1 MTGLQVAWFVIVAVF
16 VAAYSILDGF
26 DLGVGILYALVGQD
40 GEHREALHAA
50 ISPVWDGNEVWL
62 ILIGGLVFAVFPP
75 VYASV
80 FSGLYLVF
88 MLALFGLILR
98 SGALGLYYARVPTGR
113 RWVLAFSGGSVVA
126 GFFLGLIAGNLVR
139 GVPLDAKG
147 DFTGGMGSLFNPF
160 AIVVAIFALAVFA
173 NQGAAWAAFKTVG
186 EAHDLSRAVRRW
198 TAWTVLALFAVVTIL
213 AVFLVSDH
221 ARALTGRGLGW
232 VMIALVLGGI
242 AAELGFGWRGHDRPA
257 FLGASAAV
265 VGLVGIWAV
274 GVFPQLVPAAND
286 RSLSLTVSSAAA
298 PHASLVAMVVVAA
311 IGVPLVAV
319 CFSVVYRT
327 FRGRL
332 ATSVESYGR
341 GEEGRDE
348 ASSVQ

>member
-26 DLGVGILYALVGQD
+26 DLGVGMLYALVGRD
-40 GEHREALHAA
+40 GEHREALHTS

-80 FSGLYLVF
+80 FSGFYLVF
-88 MLALFGLILR
+88 MLVLFGLILR

-126 GFFLGLIAGNLVR
+126 GFFLGLIAGNLVQ
-139 GVPLDAKG
+139 GVPLDSRG
-147 DFTGGMGSLFNPF
+147 DFAGGLGSLFNPF
-160 AIVVAIFALAVFA
+160 AVVVAIFALVVFA

-186 EAHDLSRAVRRW
+186 EAHALSRAIRRW
-198 TAWTVLALFAVVTIL
+198 TGWAVLAFFAVVTIL
-213 AVFLVSDH
+213 AIFLVSDH

-232 VMIALVLGGI
+232 VMIVLVLGGI

-257 FLGASAAV
+257 FLGASASA

-274 GVFPQLVPAAND
+274 GVFPALVPAAND
-286 RSLSLTVSSAAA
+286 GTLSLTVSSAAA
-298 PHASLVAMVVVAA
+298 PHGSLVAMAVVAA
-311 IGVPLVAV
+311 IGIPLAAV
-319 CFSVVYRT
+319 CLFVVYRT
-327 FRGRL
+327 FRGRR
-332 ATSVESYGR
+332 SMSDQSY
-341 GEEGRDE
+341 E
-348 ASSVQ
+348 